1 MSKSKIV
8 LLSAVLF
15 GALPVMT
22 TAYAEGEQT
31 QAPVTQDPA
40 AQATEAQDPAAQ
52 ATDAPSQDG
61 QDPAAQ
67 DQTSS
72 SDNQGLTTPGQTPDV
87 QTPAEHNQDAPEKP
101 DPAHPYAVK
110 TFFADF
116 QRFNIGSVIPDRYR
130 TKKYEIVDW
139 KTRNLP
145 KPAEGT
151 AWTYMGGNYVLFTK
165 ADGKIIQAESGDIF
179 YHQ

>member
-8 LLSAVLF
+8 LLSAVLLS
-15 GALPVMT
+15 ALPAMS
-22 TAYAEGEQT
+22 TAYAEGEQ
-31 QAPVTQDPA
+31 APQVQT
-40 AQATEAQDPAAQ
+40 TE
-52 ATDAPSQDG
+52 G

-67 DQTSS
+67 PQAAPAPDADPTGEAP
-72 SDNQGLTTPGQTPDV
+72 DATTQGVTTPGQTPDV
-87 QTPAEHNQDAPEKP
+87 QSPAEKRLDVPEKP
-101 DPAHPYAVK
+101 DPAHPYAIK

-116 QRFNIGSVIPDRYR
+116 QRFNIGSVVPDRYR

-151 AWTYMGGNYVLFTK
+151 NWTYMGGNYVLISK
-165 ADGKIIQAESGDIF
+165 ADGKILQAESGDIF

>member
-8 LLSAVLF
+8 LLSAVLLS
-15 GALPVMT
+15 ALPAMS
-22 TAYAEGEQT
+22 TAYAEGEQ
-31 QAPVTQDPA
+31 APQVQT
-40 AQATEAQDPAAQ
+40 TE
-52 ATDAPSQDG
+52 G

-67 DQTSS
+67 QQAAPAPDATT
-72 SDNQGLTTPGQTPDV
+72 QGVTTPGQTPDV
-87 QTPAEHNQDAPEKP
+87 QSPAEKRLDVPEKP
-101 DPAHPYAVK
+101 DPAHPYAIK

-116 QRFNIGSVIPDRYR
+116 QRFNIGSVVPDRYR

-151 AWTYMGGNYVLFTK
+151 NWTYMGGNYVLISK
-165 ADGKIIQAESGDIF
+165 ADGKILQAESGDIF

>member
-40 AQATEAQDPAAQ
+40 APVTQAQDPAAQ
-52 ATDAPSQDG
+52 ATDAQPQEG

-67 DQTSS
+67 ASS

-87 QTPAEHNQDAPEKP
+87 QTPAEHNQDVPEKP

>member
-8 LLSAVLF
+8 LLSAVLM
-15 GALPVMT
+15 GALPVMS
-22 TAYAEGEQT
+22 TAYAEGEQAQQVQT
-31 QAPVTQDPA
+31 TEGQDPA
-40 AQATEAQDPAAQ
+40 AQAPAAEDQ
-52 ATDAPSQDG
+52 AAPVTDA
-61 QDPAAQ
+61 DPTGVAPDANAQ
-67 DQTSS
+67 
-72 SDNQGLTTPGQTPDV
+72 GVTTPGQTPDV
-87 QTPAEHNQDAPEKP
+87 QSPVEKNQDVPEKP

-145 KPAEGT
+145 KPADGT

-165 ADGKIIQAESGDIF
+165 VDGKIVQAESGDIF